1 MNIKSSKIQTQ
12 RASTKLY
19 LSILTLLSA
28 IYYLWL
34 LTFWPGV
41 LGQDSLAILLEVNT
55 NGSFQSG
62 KPNFWYFFVKI
73 FYEPMKLVEMPII
86 AQMGFTVLI
95 FSRILTWCWRKNL
108 RKTFFFS
115 LLFICLA
122 PHMIY
127 FSGTLYADG
136 IYSVATVGLLFEL
149 WLIADTKK
157 IDRYSLAMVAM
168 TLPFALFAR
177 PNGIISLIPVA
188 IAVYILDSS
197 ARMKLIGITLAWCC
211 LVLIASEFHKTR
223 KHDTFFAL
231 ALFETA
237 NFLQPRP
244 MNLWEAEPRVSG
256 KTIQILTKNHSLQNI
271 IENYDRDYWDSLV
284 FKPDGPNLLTMNPE
298 EKSVLVNEFFRYN
311 LWKNIPAFVGS
322 RVNVFLVAL
331 LAKGGFPGLDYSPV
345 IISESKSK
353 SEFRVFH
360 LTGVEVF
367 LKSIHEFSYAYRWLI
382 WTPLLGIFL
391 LLRVTRLAWKQ
402 RDLAGLA
409 VTTPMVIQLGGI
421 FIFSI
426 AGEYRYLLPF
436 FTLPMLLLPILAST
450 KKIQC
455 LQHYKH
461 THKPPDSRCVPC
473 CNERAGQWRTR
484 DT

>member
-1 MNIKSSKIQTQ
+1 MAMNIKPSTIQTQ
-12 RASTKLY
+12 QASAKLY
-19 LSILTLLSA
+19 LTILTLLGVV
-28 IYYLWL
+28 YYLWL

-41 LGQDSLAILLEVNT
+41 LGQDSLAVLLEVNT
-55 NGSFQSG
+55 HGSFQSG
-62 KPNFWYFFVKI
+62 KPSFWYFFVKI
-73 FYEPMKLVEMPII
+73 FYEPLKLVEVPIMV
-86 AQMGFTVLI
+86 QMGFTVLI
-95 FSRILTWCWRKNL
+95 FSRILAWCWQKDF
-108 RKTFFFS
+108 KKVFFFS

-127 FSGTLYADG
+127 FSGMLYADG

-188 IAVYILDSS
+188 IAVYILDAN
-197 ARMKLIGITLAWCC
+197 ARMKLIGITLVWCC
-211 LVLIASEFHKTR
+211 LVLIAGELHKTA
-223 KHDTFFAL
+223 KHETLFPL

-244 MNLWEAEPRVSG
+244 MNLWEPEPRVSE
-256 KTIQILTKNHSLQNI
+256 KTIQILTKNNPLQKI

-284 FKPDGPNLLTMNPE
+284 YKPNGPNFSTMNSE
-298 EKSVLVNEFFRYN
+298 EKSGLVNEFFRYN

-322 RVNVFLVAL
+322 RVNVFLVAV
-331 LAKGGFPGLDYSPV
+331 LAKGGFPGLDYSSV

-353 SEFRVFH
+353 SEFRRFH
-360 LTGVEVF
+360 LTSAEVF
-367 LKSIHEFSYAYRWLI
+367 LKTVHDFSYAYRWLI

-391 LLRVTRLAWKQ
+391 LLRVSHLAWKQ
-402 RDLAGLA
+402 RDLAALA
-409 VTTPMVIQLGGI
+409 VTAPMVIQLGGI

-450 KKIQC
+450 QKN
-455 LQHYKH
+455 
-461 THKPPDSRCVPC
+461 TMV
-473 CNERAGQWRTR
+473 T
-484 DT
+484 T